1 MRKTFIFIAFFV
13 SILSL
18 LIGCKKEEPLQI
30 NPTELTMQVGETANI
45 ESINSSGEL
54 KYVSSDENVATVN
67 DGLVTAIAAGNAVI
81 TVSDDKTSLT
91 CNVKVE
97 GPKYDGAYV
106 IDLDTDIVDLII
118 GDEYQL
124 EPRLLRGQDALETA
138 NFKYT
143 SFDES
148 IASVENG
155 KIKALAIGQASI
167 QIDSI
172 EYPNVSK
179 VVTVNVNNNFTID
192 LSETNLTL
200 TMFNV
205 LDYTTSK
212 EVSYIVKDN
221 GNLLNDSSLT
231 VNNSNEEVVS
241 VEKAGNNYLITA
253 LTYGESKI
261 SFSCKKEDGTEAI
274 SYINV
279 EVIKPVIQLDEYHF
293 SKIKGTLDFS
303 KYDFTEYNIAFDA
316 NSCEKI
322 YDEFGNVH
330 NTINKNETTVTINT
344 TNIDETGEIRTMY
357 YDMGQYII
365 EIDIIQC
372 TLAIETVE
380 DFLSMSTLLIS
391 KKANDGDMYKRV
403 DGYIELI
410 NDLDFSGMEYTPFS
424 GYEQIDYKF
433 GGRAGWNATFEGN
446 NKALK
451 NIKFGSDTEETIWNS
466 IFGNVGFDGKIRNLA
481 IVDCSFGAMAT
492 GGVLADY
499 FYGTVENVFISVT
512 LSAGKGGSDVFGYTS
527 GFTAATPYNAAII
540 NNVTILV
547 KNELTENNYVIA
559 GPASPYITQTERDKY
574 YLNNAKI
581 VCIGGADSQLLYGKT
596 LKDIKDKNGKKGFIY
611 NYDTIE
617 KAANSFIN
625 DNGSASFDN
634 VDGKLQIKFDGT
646 IVYNG

>member
-1 MRKTFIFIAFFV
+1 
-13 SILSL
+13 
-18 LIGCKKEEPLQI
+18 
-30 NPTELTMQVGETANI
+30 
-45 ESINSSGEL
+45 
-54 KYVSSDENVATVN
+54 
-67 DGLVTAIAAGNAVI
+67 
-81 TVSDDKTSLT
+81 
-91 CNVKVE
+91 
-97 GPKYDGAYV
+97 
-106 IDLDTDIVDLII
+106 
-118 GDEYQL
+118 
-124 EPRLLRGQDALETA
+124 
-138 NFKYT
+138 
-143 SFDES
+143 
-148 IASVENG
+148 
-155 KIKALAIGQASI
+155 
-167 QIDSI
+167 
-172 EYPNVSK
+172 
-179 VVTVNVNNNFTID
+179 
-192 LSETNLTL
+192 
-200 TMFNV
+200 
-205 LDYTTSK
+205 
-212 EVSYIVKDN
+212 
-221 GNLLNDSSLT
+221 
-231 VNNSNEEVVS
+231 
-241 VEKAGNNYLITA
+241 
-253 LTYGESKI
+253 
-261 SFSCKKEDGTEAI
+261 
-274 SYINV
+274 
-279 EVIKPVIQLDEYHF
+279 
-293 SKIKGTLDFS
+293 
-303 KYDFTEYNIAFDA
+303 
-316 NSCEKI
+316 
-322 YDEFGNVH
+322 
-330 NTINKNETTVTINT
+330 
-344 TNIDETGEIRTMY
+344 
-357 YDMGQYII
+357 
-365 EIDIIQC
+365 
-372 TLAIETVE
+372 
-380 DFLSMSTLLIS
+380 
-391 KKANDGDMYKRV
+391 
-403 DGYIELI
+403 
-410 NDLDFSGMEYTPFS
+410 MEYTPFS

-540 NNVTILV
+540 NKVTILV